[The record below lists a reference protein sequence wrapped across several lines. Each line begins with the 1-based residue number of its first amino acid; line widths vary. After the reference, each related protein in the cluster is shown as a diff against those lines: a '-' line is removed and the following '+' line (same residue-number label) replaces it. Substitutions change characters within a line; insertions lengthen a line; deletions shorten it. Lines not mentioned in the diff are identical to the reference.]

1 MIERLL
7 DIRYYQEIL
16 NSLNY
21 FLKSFLKTDKMP
33 QYWPYL
39 ITVTKPGLQCLFSHK
54 FLPGCS
60 SANFVLCYRISN
72 YQGYC
77 LPKPFKIVLYGATR
91 ES

>member
-39 ITVTKPGLQCLFSHK
+39 ITVTKPGL
-54 FLPGCS
+54 
-60 SANFVLCYRISN
+60 
-72 YQGYC
+72 
-77 LPKPFKIVLYGATR
+77 
-91 ES
+91 